1 MDYKERIK
9 EIIADTLGIDIER
22 ITDDLAAG
30 DIEEWD
36 SVGNLTIISTIE
48 EELEVDIPIEDLYE
62 LNNIKAIVEECI
74 KRNLDEIKQTILQES
89 SLKRVRLGEGNK
101 IQLVDNKGNLYEST
115 LEFKKNI
122 LKK

>member
-9 EIIADTLGIDIER
+9 EIIADTLGIDFER

-62 LNNIKAIVEECI
+62 LNNIKAIVEEII
-74 KRNLDEIKQTILQES
+74 K
-89 SLKRVRLGEGNK
+89 LKNE
-101 IQLVDNKGNLYEST
+101 
-115 LEFKKNI
+115 
-122 LKK
+122 

>member
-62 LNNIKAIVEECI
+62 LNNIKAIVEEI
-74 KRNLDEIKQTILQES
+74 IT
-89 SLKRVRLGEGNK
+89 LKNE
-101 IQLVDNKGNLYEST
+101 
-115 LEFKKNI
+115 
-122 LKK
+122 

>member
-48 EELEVDIPIEDLYE
+48 EELEVDIPIEDIYE
-62 LNNIKAIVEECI
+62 LNNIKAIVEEII
-74 KRNLDEIKQTILQES
+74 K
-89 SLKRVRLGEGNK
+89 LKNE
-101 IQLVDNKGNLYEST
+101 
-115 LEFKKNI
+115 
-122 LKK
+122 

>member
-62 LNNIKAIVEECI
+62 LNNITAIVEEII
-74 KRNLDEIKQTILQES
+74 K
-89 SLKRVRLGEGNK
+89 LKNE
-101 IQLVDNKGNLYEST
+101 
-115 LEFKKNI
+115 
-122 LKK
+122 

>member
-62 LNNIKAIVEECI
+62 LNNIKAIVEEI
-74 KRNLDEIKQTILQES
+74 IILQNE
-89 SLKRVRLGEGNK
+89 
-101 IQLVDNKGNLYEST
+101 
-115 LEFKKNI
+115 
-122 LKK
+122 

>member
-62 LNNIKAIVEECI
+62 LNNIKAIVEEMI
-74 KRNLDEIKQTILQES
+74 K
-89 SLKRVRLGEGNK
+89 LKNE
-101 IQLVDNKGNLYEST
+101 
-115 LEFKKNI
+115 
-122 LKK
+122 

>member
-30 DIEEWD
+30 DIEEWY

-62 LNNIKAIVEECI
+62 LNNIKAIVEEII
-74 KRNLDEIKQTILQES
+74 K
-89 SLKRVRLGEGNK
+89 LKNE
-101 IQLVDNKGNLYEST
+101 
-115 LEFKKNI
+115 
-122 LKK
+122 

>member
-9 EIIADTLGIDIER
+9 EIIADKLGIDIER

-62 LNNIKAIVEECI
+62 LNNIKAIVEEII
-74 KRNLDEIKQTILQES
+74 K
-89 SLKRVRLGEGNK
+89 LKNE
-101 IQLVDNKGNLYEST
+101 
-115 LEFKKNI
+115 
-122 LKK
+122 

>member
-48 EELEVDIPIEDLYE
+48 EELEVDIPIEDLHE
-62 LNNIKAIVEECI
+62 LNNIKAIVEEII
-74 KRNLDEIKQTILQES
+74 K
-89 SLKRVRLGEGNK
+89 LKNE
-101 IQLVDNKGNLYEST
+101 
-115 LEFKKNI
+115 
-122 LKK
+122 

>member
-62 LNNIKAIVEECI
+62 LNNIKAIVEEII
-74 KRNLDEIKQTILQES
+74 K
-89 SLKRVRLGEGNK
+89 
-101 IQLVDNKGNLYEST
+101 
-115 LEFKKNI
+115 
-122 LKK
+122 LKKE

>member
-9 EIIADTLGIDIER
+9 EIIADTLGIDLER

-62 LNNIKAIVEECI
+62 LNNIKAIVEEII
-74 KRNLDEIKQTILQES
+74 K
-89 SLKRVRLGEGNK
+89 LKNE
-101 IQLVDNKGNLYEST
+101 
-115 LEFKKNI
+115 
-122 LKK
+122 

>member
-9 EIIADTLGIDIER
+9 EIIADTLGIDIAR

-62 LNNIKAIVEECI
+62 LNNIKAIVEEII
-74 KRNLDEIKQTILQES
+74 K
-89 SLKRVRLGEGNK
+89 LKNE
-101 IQLVDNKGNLYEST
+101 
-115 LEFKKNI
+115 
-122 LKK
+122 

>member
-1 MDYKERIK
+1 MIERIK

-62 LNNIKAIVEECI
+62 LNNVKAIVEEII
-74 KRNLDEIKQTILQES
+74 K
-89 SLKRVRLGEGNK
+89 LKNE
-101 IQLVDNKGNLYEST
+101 
-115 LEFKKNI
+115 
-122 LKK
+122 

>member
-48 EELEVDIPIEDLYE
+48 EELVVDIPIEDLYE
-62 LNNIKAIVEECI
+62 LNNIKAIVEEII
-74 KRNLDEIKQTILQES
+74 K
-89 SLKRVRLGEGNK
+89 LKNE
-101 IQLVDNKGNLYEST
+101 
-115 LEFKKNI
+115 
-122 LKK
+122 

>member
-62 LNNIKAIVEECI
+62 LNNIKAC
-74 KRNLDEIKQTILQES
+74 L
-89 SLKRVRLGEGNK
+89 
-101 IQLVDNKGNLYEST
+101 LYTSPSPRDRG
-115 LEFKKNI
+115 
-122 LKK
+122 

>member
-62 LNNIKAIVEECI
+62 LNNIIVEEII
-74 KRNLDEIKQTILQES
+74 K
-89 SLKRVRLGEGNK
+89 LKNE
-101 IQLVDNKGNLYEST
+101 
-115 LEFKKNI
+115 
-122 LKK
+122 

>member
-62 LNNIKAIVEECI
+62 LNNI
-74 KRNLDEIKQTILQES
+74 
-89 SLKRVRLGEGNK
+89 
-101 IQLVDNKGNLYEST
+101 
-115 LEFKKNI
+115 
-122 LKK
+122 

>member
-9 EIIADTLGIDIER
+9 EIIADILGIDIER

-62 LNNIKAIVEECI
+62 LNNIKAIVEEII
-74 KRNLDEIKQTILQES
+74 K
-89 SLKRVRLGEGNK
+89 LKNE
-101 IQLVDNKGNLYEST
+101 
-115 LEFKKNI
+115 
-122 LKK
+122 

>member
-1 MDYKERIK
+1 MDYKERIN

-62 LNNIKAIVEECI
+62 LNNIKAIVEEII
-74 KRNLDEIKQTILQES
+74 K
-89 SLKRVRLGEGNK
+89 LKNE
-101 IQLVDNKGNLYEST
+101 
-115 LEFKKNI
+115 
-122 LKK
+122 

>member
-48 EELEVDIPIEDLYE
+48 EDLEVDIPIEDLYE
-62 LNNIKAIVEECI
+62 LNNIKAIVEEII
-74 KRNLDEIKQTILQES
+74 K
-89 SLKRVRLGEGNK
+89 LKNE
-101 IQLVDNKGNLYEST
+101 
-115 LEFKKNI
+115 
-122 LKK
+122 

>member
-62 LNNIKAIVEECI
+62 LNNIKAIVED
-74 KRNLDEIKQTILQES
+74 LDKQ
-89 SLKRVRLGEGNK
+89 N
-101 IQLVDNKGNLYEST
+101 Y
-115 LEFKKNI
+115 
-122 LKK
+122 

>member
-62 LNNIKAIVEECI
+62 LNNIKAIVEE
-74 KRNLDEIKQTILQES
+74 L
-89 SLKRVRLGEGNK
+89 SLIHISEPTRP
-101 IQLVDNKGNLYEST
+101 Y
-115 LEFKKNI
+115 
-122 LKK
+122 

>member
-48 EELEVDIPIEDLYE
+48 EELEVDIPIEDHYE
-62 LNNIKAIVEECI
+62 LNNIKAIVEEII
-74 KRNLDEIKQTILQES
+74 K
-89 SLKRVRLGEGNK
+89 LKNE
-101 IQLVDNKGNLYEST
+101 
-115 LEFKKNI
+115 
-122 LKK
+122 

>member
-9 EIIADTLGIDIER
+9 EIIADTLSIDIER

-62 LNNIKAIVEECI
+62 LNNIKAIVEEII
-74 KRNLDEIKQTILQES
+74 K
-89 SLKRVRLGEGNK
+89 LKNE
-101 IQLVDNKGNLYEST
+101 
-115 LEFKKNI
+115 
-122 LKK
+122 

>member
-36 SVGNLTIISTIE
+36 SVGNLTIISTIG

-62 LNNIKAIVEECI
+62 LNNIKAIVEEII
-74 KRNLDEIKQTILQES
+74 K
-89 SLKRVRLGEGNK
+89 LKNE
-101 IQLVDNKGNLYEST
+101 
-115 LEFKKNI
+115 
-122 LKK
+122 

>member
-48 EELEVDIPIEDLYE
+48 EELEVDIPIEALYE
-62 LNNIKAIVEECI
+62 LNNIKAIVEEII
-74 KRNLDEIKQTILQES
+74 K
-89 SLKRVRLGEGNK
+89 LKNE
-101 IQLVDNKGNLYEST
+101 
-115 LEFKKNI
+115 
-122 LKK
+122 

>member
-62 LNNIKAIVEECI
+62 LNNIKAIVEEI
-74 KRNLDEIKQTILQES
+74 P
-89 SLKRVRLGEGNK
+89 
-101 IQLVDNKGNLYEST
+101 
-115 LEFKKNI
+115 
-122 LKK
+122 

>member
-62 LNNIKAIVEECI
+62 LNNIKAIVEEII
-74 KRNLDEIKQTILQES
+74 KIKNE
-89 SLKRVRLGEGNK
+89 
-101 IQLVDNKGNLYEST
+101 
-115 LEFKKNI
+115 
-122 LKK
+122 

>member
-22 ITDDLAAG
+22 ITDDWAAG

-62 LNNIKAIVEECI
+62 LNNIKAIVEEII
-74 KRNLDEIKQTILQES
+74 K
-89 SLKRVRLGEGNK
+89 LKNE
-101 IQLVDNKGNLYEST
+101 
-115 LEFKKNI
+115 
-122 LKK
+122 

>member
-62 LNNIKAIVEECI
+62 LNNIKAIVEP
-74 KRNLDEIKQTILQES
+74 
-89 SLKRVRLGEGNK
+89 
-101 IQLVDNKGNLYEST
+101 
-115 LEFKKNI
+115 
-122 LKK
+122 

>member
-62 LNNIKAIVEECI
+62 LNNIKAIVEEI
-74 KRNLDEIKQTILQES
+74 
-89 SLKRVRLGEGNK
+89 
-101 IQLVDNKGNLYEST
+101 
-115 LEFKKNI
+115 
-122 LKK
+122 

>member
-62 LNNIKAIVEECI
+62 LNNIKAIVEEII
-74 KRNLDEIKQTILQES
+74 K
-89 SLKRVRLGEGNK
+89 LKNEG
-101 IQLVDNKGNLYEST
+101 Y
-115 LEFKKNI
+115 FA
-122 LKK
+122 

>member
-9 EIIADTLGIDIER
+9 EIIAETLGIDIER

-62 LNNIKAIVEECI
+62 LNNIKAIVEEII
-74 KRNLDEIKQTILQES
+74 K
-89 SLKRVRLGEGNK
+89 LKNE
-101 IQLVDNKGNLYEST
+101 
-115 LEFKKNI
+115 
-122 LKK
+122 

>member
-62 LNNIKAIVEECI
+62 LNNIKAIVEEII
-74 KRNLDEIKQTILQES
+74 K
-89 SLKRVRLGEGNK
+89 LKTE
-101 IQLVDNKGNLYEST
+101 
-115 LEFKKNI
+115 
-122 LKK
+122 

>member
-48 EELEVDIPIEDLYE
+48 EEVEVDIPIEDLYE
-62 LNNIKAIVEECI
+62 LNNIKAIVEEII
-74 KRNLDEIKQTILQES
+74 K
-89 SLKRVRLGEGNK
+89 LKNE
-101 IQLVDNKGNLYEST
+101 
-115 LEFKKNI
+115 
-122 LKK
+122 

>member
-1 MDYKERIK
+1 MDYKGRIK

-62 LNNIKAIVEECI
+62 LNNIKAIVEEII
-74 KRNLDEIKQTILQES
+74 K
-89 SLKRVRLGEGNK
+89 LKNE
-101 IQLVDNKGNLYEST
+101 
-115 LEFKKNI
+115 
-122 LKK
+122 